1 MTSIDPN
8 DLLGGVE
15 PRLEPLRIGTVER
28 QHEVGRAEVAV
39 VGGNGVRGDRDAADG
54 GGDGHGEERHHQELL
69 APFAAEHAPRPP
81 DDRPAG
87 GHAAVSR
94 SAER

>member
-1 MTSIDPN
+1 MASIDPN
-8 DLLGGVE
+8 DSLGGVE
-15 PRLEPLRIGTVER
+15 RRQEPLRIGSVER
-28 QHEVGRAEVAV
+28 QHEVGRAEVAI
-39 VGGNGVRGDRDAADG
+39 VGRNGVRGDRDAADG

-69 APFAAEHAPRPP
+69 PPFAAEHASRPP
-81 DDRPAG
+81 DDRPTR

>member
-8 DLLGGVE
+8 DLLAASSA
-15 PRLEPLRIGTVER
+15 RQQPLRIGSVER
-28 QHEVGRAEVAV
+28 QDEIGRAEVTI
-39 VGGNGVRGDRDAADG
+39 VGGNGVRGDREAADG

-69 APFAAEHAPRPP
+69 PPFAAEHASRPP
-81 DDRPAG
+81 DDRPTR
-87 GHAAVSR
+87 GHAAVPR